1 MTLRAYLAEGG
12 LFVEQT
18 PRGYAARR
26 QTTDLFGAPYES
38 LETRPETT
46 EVQRQTGRDALEAAR
61 RILGPVGMRGDRAS
75 VLGSQISRDFRAD
88 GGTTLVG
95 KRVESAADL
104 AAIAQVLR
112 DPRFETFRVFYT
124 NDDGKIVGEAA
135 YSSRDWRSRESPAAA

>member
-104 AAIAQVLR
+104 AAI
-112 DPRFETFRVFYT
+112 ETFRVFYT